1 MGSGNGEHYEPHSP
15 SLGIPCPVVA
25 RIHVLYGHSYF
36 YRLCD
41 PAAGRGLATG
51 DIRVV
56 NMNKETGATETAPP
70 MPLAGTRVIDISNF
84 LAAPLASMFLSDF
97 GADVI
102 KVERPGTGDEVRR
115 WGEVKNGVG
124 LYYKAVNRNK
134 KSVTADLRTPMGVE
148 VVKRLVKDAD
158 ILVENYR
165 PGTLEKWGLSP
176 EMLHE
181 INPGLIVLRVTGFG
195 QNGPNHKRP
204 GFGTIAEAYA
214 GYVYISGESSG
225 PPLLPG
231 FGLADSTTGLM
242 GAYLA
247 SIALHEKR
255 RSGRGQV
262 IDLALYET
270 LLTLLG
276 PQVVNYDQLG
286 IIQERAGSRLPF
298 TAPRNIYRTRD
309 GKFISVGGSAQSIF
323 ERICTAL
330 EIPDLPKD
338 PRFIDNRA
346 RLKNVDALD
355 AALQAAISRFDRA
368 DLMRSFVELEAAI
381 SPVNNVQDVMHDEHI
396 ASRENIVSLPDEELG
411 APLRMQNVVGKLSR
425 TPGEIRH
432 TGPRIGQHN
441 REVLVGQL
449 GFSEE
454 ELTRNGIEL

>member
-1 MGSGNGEHYEPHSP
+1 MAS
-15 SLGIPCPVVA
+15 A
-25 RIHVLYGHSYF
+25 M
-36 YRLCD
+36 
-41 PAAGRGLATG
+41 A
-51 DIRVV
+51 
-56 NMNKETGATETAPP
+56 
-70 MPLAGTRVIDISNF
+70 LAGTTVVDISNF
-84 LAAPLASMFLSDF
+84 LAAPLASMFLADF

-102 KVERPGTGDEVRR
+102 KVERPGAGDEVRR

-124 LYYKAVNRNK
+124 LYYKAVNRGK
-134 KSVTADLRTPMGVE
+134 KSVTADLRTPFGVD
-148 VVKRLVKDAD
+148 VVKRLVAKAD

-165 PGTLEKWGLSP
+165 TGTLEKWGLAP
-176 EMLHE
+176 EVLME
-181 INPGLIVLRVTGFG
+181 INPGLIVLRVTGYG
-195 QNGPNHKRP
+195 QTGPNSKRP
-204 GFGTIAEAYA
+204 GFGTIAEAFA
-214 GYVYISGESSG
+214 GYVYISGEPDG

-242 GAYLA
+242 AAYLA

-323 ERICTAL
+323 ERICQAL

-338 PRFIDNRA
+338 PRFADNRA

-355 AALQAAISRFDRA
+355 EALQQAIARFDR
-368 DLMRSFVELEAAI
+368 DQLMHRFVELEAAI
-381 SPVNNVQDVMHDEHI
+381 SPVNNVEDVINDEHVR
-396 ASRENIVSLPDEELG
+396 SRENIVALPDAELG
-411 APLRMQNVVGKLSR
+411 GPLRMQNVVGKLSR
-425 TPGEIRH
+425 TPGAIRH
-432 TGPRIGQHN
+432 TGPRLGEHN
-441 REVLVGQL
+441 REVLVDLL
-449 GFSEE
+449 GFTPA
-454 ELTRNGIEL
+454 ELESQGIDLGAPRATTNR

>member
-1 MGSGNGEHYEPHSP
+1 MSMNNESAAAED
-15 SLGIPCPVVA
+15 VA
-25 RIHVLYGHSYF
+25 GM
-36 YRLCD
+36 
-41 PAAGRGLATG
+41 A
-51 DIRVV
+51 
-56 NMNKETGATETAPP
+56 
-70 MPLAGTRVIDISNF
+70 LAGTRVIDISNF
-84 LAAPLASMFLSDF
+84 LAAPLASMFLADF

-102 KVERPGTGDEVRR
+102 KVERPGLGDEVRR

-124 LYYKAVNRNK
+124 LYYKAVNRGK
-134 KSVTADLRTPMGVE
+134 KSITADLRTPFGVE

-165 PGTLEKWGLSP
+165 PGTIEKWGLGP
-176 EMLHE
+176 DVLRE

-195 QNGPNHKRP
+195 QTGPNRRRP

-214 GYVYISGESSG
+214 GYVHISGQPSG

-330 EIPDLPKD
+330 EVPELVND
-338 PRFIDNRA
+338 PRFTDNRA
-346 RLKNVDALD
+346 RLQNVDALD
-355 AALQAAISRFDRA
+355 DALQAAIGRFDRHE
-368 DLMRSFVELEAAI
+368 LMRRFVELEAAI
-381 SPVNNVQDVMHDEHI
+381 SPVNNVEDVLLDEHV
-396 ASRENIVSLPDEELG
+396 AARENIVALEDEELG

-425 TPGEIRH
+425 TPGAIRH
-432 TGPRIGQHN
+432 TGPRMGQHN
-441 REVLVGQL
+441 REVLIDLL

-454 ELTRNGIEL
+454 ELVKHDIDPGPTRGAAPARKKS

>member
-1 MGSGNGEHYEPHSP
+1 METGVAASPQGEREGMGSAMALSGTT
-15 SLGIPCPVVA
+15 VV
-25 RIHVLYGHSYF
+25 
-36 YRLCD
+36 
-41 PAAGRGLATG
+41 
-51 DIRVV
+51 
-56 NMNKETGATETAPP
+56 
-70 MPLAGTRVIDISNF
+70 DISNF
-84 LAAPLASMFLSDF
+84 LAAPLASMFLADF

-102 KVERPGTGDEVRR
+102 KVERPGAGDEVRR
-115 WGEVKNGVG
+115 WGEVRNGVG
-124 LYYKAVNRNK
+124 LYYKAVNRGK
-134 KSVTADLRTPMGVE
+134 KSVTADLRTPFGVD
-148 VVKRLVKDAD
+148 VVKRLVAKAD

-165 PGTLEKWGLSP
+165 TGTLEKWGLAP
-176 EMLHE
+176 EVLME

-195 QNGPNHKRP
+195 QTGPNSRRP

-214 GYVYISGESSG
+214 GYVYISGEPQG

-242 GAYLA
+242 AAYLA

-323 ERICTAL
+323 ERICQAL

-338 PRFIDNRA
+338 PRFADNRA

-355 AALQAAISRFDRA
+355 AALQEAIGRFDR
-368 DLMRSFVELEAAI
+368 DQLMHRFVELEAAI
-381 SPVNNVQDVMHDEHI
+381 SPVNNVEDVINDEHVR
-396 ASRENIVSLPDEELG
+396 ARENIVALHDEELG
-411 APLRMQNVVGKLSR
+411 GPLRMQNVVGKLSR
-425 TPGEIRH
+425 TPGAIRH
-432 TGPRIGQHN
+432 TGPRLGEHN
-441 REVLVGQL
+441 REVLVDLL
-449 GFSEE
+449 GFTPAEVESQ
-454 ELTRNGIEL
+454 GIALGASRATANR

>member
-1 MGSGNGEHYEPHSP
+1 M
-15 SLGIPCPVVA
+15 A
-25 RIHVLYGHSYF
+25 R
-36 YRLCD
+36 
-41 PAAGRGLATG
+41 
-51 DIRVV
+51 
-56 NMNKETGATETAPP
+56 
-70 MPLAGTRVIDISNF
+70 AGTTVVDISNF
-84 LAAPLASMFLSDF
+84 LAAPLASMFLADF

-102 KVERPGTGDEVRR
+102 KVERPGAGDEVRR

-124 LYYKAVNRNK
+124 LYYKAVNRGK
-134 KSVTADLRTPMGVE
+134 KSVTADLRTPFGVD
-148 VVKRLVKDAD
+148 VVKRLVAKAD

-165 PGTLEKWGLSP
+165 TGTLEKWGLAP
-176 EMLHE
+176 EVLME
-181 INPGLIVLRVTGFG
+181 INPGLIVLRVTGYG
-195 QNGPNHKRP
+195 QTGPNSKRP
-204 GFGTIAEAYA
+204 GFGTIAEAFA
-214 GYVYISGESSG
+214 GYVYISGEPDG

-242 GAYLA
+242 AAYLA

-323 ERICTAL
+323 ERICQAL

-338 PRFIDNRA
+338 PRFADNRA

-355 AALQAAISRFDRA
+355 EALQQAIARFDR
-368 DLMRSFVELEAAI
+368 DQLMHRFVELEAAI
-381 SPVNNVQDVMHDEHI
+381 SPVNNVEDVINDEHVR
-396 ASRENIVSLPDEELG
+396 SRENIVALPDAELG
-411 APLRMQNVVGKLSR
+411 GPLRMQNVVGKLSR
-425 TPGEIRH
+425 TPGAIRH
-432 TGPRIGQHN
+432 TGPRLGEHN
-441 REVLVGQL
+441 REVLVDLL
-449 GFSEE
+449 GFTPA
-454 ELTRNGIEL
+454 ELESQGIDLGAPRATTNR